1 MPLSFFSF
9 RFDILRGGM
18 CMVDNVKVQRL
29 QENLYII
36 RIVAGY
42 SSAEFA
48 SEIGVTRQ
56 SVNFWESGK
65 SHMSGLHCL
74 AIWKLTDIII
84 EEDTNMLLSAC
95 WNELI
100 DYSEGDEESREKLK
114 TAIYSLIGKNRTMKP
129 RDLSMILRQEVCV

>member
-1 MPLSFFSF
+1 
-9 RFDILRGGM
+9 
-18 CMVDNVKVQRL
+18 MVDNVKVQRL

-65 SHMSGLHCL
+65 SHMSGLHYL
-74 AIWKLTDIII
+74 AIWKLIDIVI

-129 RDLSMILRQEVCV
+129 RKLSMILRQEVCV

>member
-1 MPLSFFSF
+1 
-9 RFDILRGGM
+9 
-18 CMVDNVKVQRL
+18 MVDNVKVQRL
-29 QENLYII
+29 QENLPII

-56 SVNFWESGK
+56 SVNLWENGK
-65 SHMSGLHCL
+65 TSMSGLHYL
-74 AIWKLTDIII
+74 AIWKLVDIVI
-84 EEDTNMLLSAC
+84 EEDANMLLSAC
-95 WNELI
+95 WNELV

-114 TAIYSLIGKNRTMKP
+114 TMIYSIVGKNRTMKP

>member
-1 MPLSFFSF
+1 
-9 RFDILRGGM
+9 
-18 CMVDNVKVQRL
+18 MVDNVKVQRL
-29 QENLYII
+29 QENLPII

-56 SVNFWESGK
+56 SVNLWENGK
-65 SHMSGLHCL
+65 TSMSGLHYL
-74 AIWKLTDIII
+74 AIWKLIDIIV

-95 WNELI
+95 WNELV

-114 TAIYSLIGKNRTMKP
+114 TMIYSIVGKNRTMKR

>member
-1 MPLSFFSF
+1 
-9 RFDILRGGM
+9 
-18 CMVDNVKVQRL
+18 MVDNVKVQRL
-29 QENLYII
+29 QENLIII

-56 SVNFWESGK
+56 CINLWENGK
-65 SHMSGLHCL
+65 TSMSGLHYL
-74 AIWKLTDIII
+74 AIWKLTDIVI

-95 WNELI
+95 WNELV
-100 DYSEGDEESREKLK
+100 DYSEGDEESREKLR
-114 TAIYSLIGKNRTMKP
+114 TMIYSLVGKNRTMKP

>member
-1 MPLSFFSF
+1 
-9 RFDILRGGM
+9 
-18 CMVDNVKVQRL
+18 MVDNVKVRRL
-29 QENLYII
+29 QENLLII

-56 SVNFWESGK
+56 CINLWENGK
-65 SHMSGLHCL
+65 TSMSGLHYL
-74 AIWKLTDIII
+74 AIWKLIDIVV

-95 WNELI
+95 WNELV
-100 DYSEGDEESREKLK
+100 DYSEGDEESREKLQ
-114 TAIYSLIGKNRTMKP
+114 TMIYSLVGKNRTMKP